1 MRAPS
6 PTYTHLE
13 ITQTLVRLYIFLAQ
27 VLDRCSSDAARD
39 TSPEQDL
46 RSQLGAARAEMMDI
60 LSANRVVKDKVDQ
73 ECRRVNVL
81 AAACLAGGEGAREVR
96 EEAVAERGILTSK
109 IMALTDVLAVFR
121 AV

>member
-6 PTYTHLE
+6 PPYTHLK

-27 VLDRCSSDAARD
+27 ILDRCVSDAARH
-39 TSPEQDL
+39 TYPEHEL
-46 RSQLGAARAEMMDI
+46 RTQLGAARAEMMDI
-60 LSANRVVKDKVDQ
+60 LSVNRIVKDKVEQ
-73 ECRRVNVL
+73 ECERVNVL
-81 AAACLAGGEGAREVR
+81 AAACRAEDAGTRKAR
-96 EEAVAERGILTSK
+96 EEAVVERGILKSK